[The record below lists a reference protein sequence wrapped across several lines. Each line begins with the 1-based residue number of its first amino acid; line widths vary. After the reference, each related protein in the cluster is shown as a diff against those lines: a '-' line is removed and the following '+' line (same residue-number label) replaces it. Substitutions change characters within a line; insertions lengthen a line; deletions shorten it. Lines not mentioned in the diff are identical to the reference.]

1 MTLNV
6 HTGPTKFFECLR
18 LEIRFQ
24 IKKLWPIWWF
34 YTVWEK
40 SFFEQCDIKSLEF
53 VYQKLVSTRAHK
65 TSCMFLYRYKVTKKI
80 NYEFFYG
87 YIEPN
92 WPYTVWNFAKCNS
105 VTFWKFF
112 RFVKFLIKM
121 LIWSSYHMNFSEV
134 KSNDST
140 KKLASYSMI
149 NSII

>member
-1 MTLNV
+1 MGAEGFILANPYNARFLKSLTHSAVSQWQGHLLSCQVTAKKVMINLV
-6 HTGPTKFFECLR
+6 ILYR
-18 LEIRFQ
+18 LGKE
-24 IKKLWPIWWF
+24 L
-34 YTVWEK
+34 
-40 SFFEQCDIKSLEF
+40 FEQCDIKSLEF

-112 RFVKFLIKM
+112 RIVKFLIKM
-121 LIWSSYHMNFSEV
+121 LI
-134 KSNDST
+134 
-140 KKLASYSMI
+140 
-149 NSII
+149 